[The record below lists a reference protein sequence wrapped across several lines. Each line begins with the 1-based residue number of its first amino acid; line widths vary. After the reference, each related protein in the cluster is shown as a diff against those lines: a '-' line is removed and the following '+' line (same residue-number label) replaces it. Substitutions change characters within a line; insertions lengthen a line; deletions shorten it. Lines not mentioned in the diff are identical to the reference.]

1 MWETQEITFQAAAEY
16 ANPYVDVD
24 CWIELEGP
32 GFAKRVYGF
41 WDGGR
46 TFKVRFVATA
56 PGEWRWKSASNQPLD
71 GGLNGGAGKLKAVD
85 WTEAEKAEN
94 ANRRGF
100 VRSSA
105 NGHALRHPLHRG
117 WTSR

>member
-1 MWETQEITFQAAAEY
+1 MSPRLLPLLVGLLLSGLPCTGLRALPASGEVHVWETQEITFQSAQEY
-16 ANPYVDVD
+16 ARAYAEVD

-56 PGEWRWKSASNQPLD
+56 PGDWQWRSGSNQPAD
-71 GGLNGGAGKLKAVD
+71 AGLNGG
-85 WTEAEKAEN
+85 
-94 ANRRGF
+94 
-100 VRSSA
+100 S
-105 NGHALRHPLHRG
+105 
-117 WTSR
+117 